1 MDPAWLTQAPTI
13 GMRLSLYRGGRT
25 GQVGIRSEKPLGE
38 GVRELAGRVVLDHQA
53 LECLEILSRS
63 AILHWII
70 RSHPRVGLSFWA
82 GTRSNLRLMIWAAIA
97 FAVVTRSVFWMSVG
111 PTS

>member
-1 MDPAWLTQAPTI
+1 MDPAWLTQAPII
-13 GMRLSLYRGGRT
+13 GMRLSRYRGGRT
-25 GQVGIRSEKPLGE
+25 GQVGIRPEKPLGE

-70 RSHPRVGLSFWA
+70 RSHPRVGLSF
-82 GTRSNLRLMIWAAIA
+82 
-97 FAVVTRSVFWMSVG
+97 
-111 PTS
+111 